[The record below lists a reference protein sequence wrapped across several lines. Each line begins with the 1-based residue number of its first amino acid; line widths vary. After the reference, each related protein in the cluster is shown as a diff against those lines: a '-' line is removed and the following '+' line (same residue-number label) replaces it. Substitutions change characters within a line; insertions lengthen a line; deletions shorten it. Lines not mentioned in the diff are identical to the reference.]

1 MAILRYILPKRCY
14 FLGKNVYLCVS
25 LTIDSSILSPSL
37 KHMQYPSNLSSLT
50 PRQQKLLCLI
60 AYMERAYDSSGK
72 TFATKLLDAT
82 KEALEKDIKVL
93 TDNTLIVGEINYYWE
108 KEKSYHVAPLF
119 RLRML
124 FWMYEFHPE
133 WEQEFRKVPG
143 GAHEDLLMIVTA
155 VRKGTADKL
164 EMENDGYYDDEIIEP
179 LAWTYYEPE
188 LLPLF
193 RNMDDEL
200 LEEILDTIKETQLS
214 NPTGFRHFLDSLA
227 DGRKKKRMELLQSS
241 YDYCRINE
249 FINDGTYTDNP
260 KGETTERG
268 FMLQAMRE
276 AYARH
281 IPKALASMEKA
292 LKLHNKNATGYNAE
306 KNVFDGYITNFYMM
320 LIYALDGSI
329 ASKKKLEVA
338 CKKKT
343 ISESQT
349 GKPALV
355 LGTYFKDS
363 SMRILTDPITKC
375 LCEKEGY
382 YVIPDMRLLAYLLM
396 QYLELTPQQLR
407 FNRYYRQPDLS
418 PENYIPTKALLRHE
432 LSPYIPI
439 SEEEKAELRKRFG
452 GEPLLASIHRKNEW
466 EVVLEELLQLSEQEQ
481 QKKPETHAE
490 SRLLYTIR
498 KGSEYVEIR
507 EQKRLKN
514 GHWSTGKQLTPN
526 AYDRGDFEMED
537 VDRELWKK
545 SMGMYHMPTAG
556 EVISHLVG
564 SDRVQLQKSTS
575 DSILF
580 AHYENFD
587 AEVREE
593 KPFITMERQ
602 GKNIAMKT
610 NLPSLALLDKQFSY
624 SIDWNNNIITYYPFT
639 DRERLYFRKLL
650 SLNKI
655 PIEAEETLKKLLPA
669 IIQEVDV
676 NCDFIEGGTQLEEV
690 EGSPLAIIRV
700 QPRPDNVFQLSI
712 FIRPLAGGKQ
722 VFQPGMGQNPA
733 FGERDGKRVQVKRSL
748 RKEQENARVFRDFL
762 EEMDVDIHHDVAD
775 VGIEQI
781 LEFMEFAQ
789 QHAEQGVLEW
799 PEETK
804 MKMLVAQPQS
814 WNVSLKKNAG
824 WFDLEG
830 ELSIDEDTVMSIAQ
844 LLELLAHSD
853 GRYIRLEGDKYLSIS
868 EQLRKQLRRIEAVS
882 SRQHGKT
889 VIPAVGMAV
898 MGDALTGEL
907 EIAHPKSLD
916 DLRSRIRKS
925 ASLKPEVPEQL
936 NATLRDYQVDGYQ
949 WMTRLAS
956 WGAGACLADDMG
968 LGKTVQT
975 IAVLLDRASQGPSLV
990 VAPASVV
997 PNWSKEIRRFA
1008 PTLTVSILNESTDR
1022 KLLIEGLEA
1031 GHVVVSTY
1039 GLLVTEEE
1047 VLTSKKWNVIC
1058 LDEAHSIKNRDT
1070 KTSASAMKL
1079 EAEQR
1084 IILTGTPI
1092 QNHLGELWNLFQ
1104 FINPGL
1110 LGSYEQFQKKY
1121 IQPISQDHDTQRQQ
1135 QLKRLVAPFM
1145 LRRTKQEVVEEL
1157 PDKTEIIHTVELSH
1171 EEMAIYEV
1179 IRRKAKKELEDL
1191 ESTGKALNV
1200 NVLAEITRLRQC
1212 ACAASLADK
1221 TFAGTAFAKLDAF
1234 AQLVSDIHQ
1243 AGHRTLVFSQ
1253 FTSFLEMAA
1262 QRLDS
1267 LRIPYL
1273 YLDGSTPMRKR
1284 TQMVDAFQKGECPIF
1299 LISLKA
1305 GGLGLNLTGANYV
1318 IHLDPW
1324 WNPAIEQ
1331 QATDRAY
1338 RIGQRQ
1344 NVTVYHLIAAHT
1356 IEEKILRL
1364 HDAKRDLAT
1373 SILEGTDTSH
1383 KITAAQLL
1391 QMIDEGD

>member
-1 MAILRYILPKRCY
+1 MQNPDI
-14 FLGKNVYLCVS
+14 FL
-25 LTIDSSILSPSL
+25 
-37 KHMQYPSNLSSLT
+37 SLT
-50 PRQQKLLCLI
+50 PRQQKLMCMI
-60 AYMERAYDSSGK
+60 AFMNDAYDSNAK
-72 TFATKLLDAT
+72 KFAIKLLDVNSNELDEEV
-82 KEALEKDIKVL
+82 KLLVKKVL
-93 TDNTLIVGEINYYWE
+93 LVEEIDYFWKRE
-108 KEKSYHVAPLF
+108 RSYLVAPVYH
-119 RLRML
+119 LRIL
-124 FWMYEFHPE
+124 FWMYDFHPE
-133 WEQEFRKVPG
+133 WEKEFRKVPG
-143 GAHEDLLMIVTA
+143 GEFEDLLAIVKA
-155 VRKGTADKL
+155 LRAGDVDELKL
-164 EMENDGYYDDEIIEP
+164 QCEDYYDDEINKI
-179 LAWTYYEPE
+179 LAWTYCEPE

-193 RNMDDEL
+193 RNMDDRML
-200 LEEILDTIKETQLS
+200 GDVLDIVMGTQQN
-214 NPTGFRHFLDSLA
+214 NPAGFHRFLDSLA
-227 DGRKKKRMELLQSS
+227 DGRKKHRMELLQGY
-241 YDYCRINE
+241 YDFCRINE
-249 FINDGTYTDNP
+249 YICNGTYIENP

-268 FMLQAMRE
+268 FMLKAMHE
-276 AYARH
+276 AYARR
-281 IPKALASMEKA
+281 IPEALANMEKA
-292 LKLHNKNATGYNAE
+292 LKMHNKNATGYYAE
-306 KNVFDGYITNFYMM
+306 KNVFDGYVTNFFMM
-320 LIYALDGSI
+320 LIYALDGTPTSR
-329 ASKKKLEVA
+329 KKLDVA

-343 ISESQT
+343 ICESQN
-349 GKPALV
+349 GKPAYV
-355 LGTYFKDS
+355 LGTYFKDI
-363 SMRILTDPITKC
+363 SMNILTDPITKC
-375 LCEKEGY
+375 LCDKESY
-382 YVIPDMRLLAYLLM
+382 YVESDVRQLAYLLM
-396 QYLELTPQQLR
+396 RYFDLSPQRLQ
-407 FNRYYRQPDLS
+407 FNRYYRKPDLS
-418 PENYIPTKALLRHE
+418 PENYVPLKALLRHE
-432 LSPYIPI
+432 LSPYVPI
-439 SEEEKAELRKRFG
+439 SVEEKAELCKRFG
-452 GEPLLASIHRKNEW
+452 GEPLLASIRRKKEW
-466 EVVLEELLQLSEQEQ
+466 EIVLGELLQLSELEQ
-481 QKKPETHAE
+481 QKKPETKAE
-490 SRLLYTIR
+490 SRLVYIVS
-498 KGSEYVEIR
+498 KNSEYVEIR
-507 EQKRLKN
+507 DQKRLKS
-514 GHWSTGKQLTPN
+514 GQWSAGRQLTPN
-526 AYDRGDFEMED
+526 MYEHGDFLVED
-537 VDRELWKK
+537 VDRQLWEK
-545 SMGMYHMPTAG
+545 SRGLYHMPTAG
-556 EVISHLVG
+556 LVASHLVG
-564 SDRVQLQKSTS
+564 SDRVQLQKTTS
-575 DSILF
+575 DSIF
-580 AHYENFD
+580 YAHYENYD
-587 AEVREE
+587 AQVREE
-593 KPFITMERQ
+593 KPFLTVERQ
-602 GKNIAMKT
+602 GKNIVMKT
-610 NLPSLALLDKQFSY
+610 NLPSLALLDKQYSY
-624 SIDWNNNIITYYPFT
+624 HIDWNNNIITYYPFT
-639 DRERLYFRKLL
+639 DREKLYFRKLL
-650 SLNKI
+650 SLKNI

-669 IIQEVDV
+669 IIKDVDV
-676 NCDFIEGGTQLEEV
+676 NCDFIEGGVQLEEV

-700 QPRPDNVFQLSI
+700 QPRPNNIFQLSI
-712 FIRPLAGGKQ
+712 FIRPLVGGKQ

-733 FGERDGKRVQVKRSL
+733 FGELDGKRVQVKRSL

-762 EEMDVDIHHDVAD
+762 EEMDVEVHHDMAD
-775 VGIEQI
+775 VGIEQL

-799 PEETK
+799 PEDTKK

-830 ELSIDEDTVMSIAQ
+830 EISLDEDTVMNISQ
-844 LLELLAHSD
+844 LLELLAQSD
-853 GRYIRLEGDKYLSIS
+853 GRYIRLEGDKYLRIS

-949 WMTRLAS
+949 WMTRLAA

-975 IAVLLDRASQGPSLV
+975 ITVLLDRASQGPSLV

-1022 KLLIEGLEA
+1022 KQLIEGVGA
-1031 GHVVVSTY
+1031 GHVVLSTY

-1047 VLTSKKWNVIC
+1047 LLTGKKWNVIC

-1121 IQPISQDHDTQRQQ
+1121 ILPISQDHDTQRQQ

-1157 PDKTEIIHTVELSH
+1157 PDKTEIVHTVELST

-1179 IRRKAKKELEDL
+1179 FRRKAKQELEDL
-1191 ESTGKALNV
+1191 EASGRSLDV

-1221 TFAGTAFAKLDAF
+1221 TFAGTTFAKLDAF

-1262 QRLDS
+1262 SRLDA
-1267 LRIPYL
+1267 LKVPYF
-1273 YLDGSTPMRKR
+1273 YLDGSTTMRKR
-1284 TQMVDAFQKGECPIF
+1284 TQMVEAFQKGERPIF

-1344 NVTVYHLIAAHT
+1344 NVTVYHLISAHT

-1364 HDAKRDLAT
+1364 HEAKRDLAT

-1391 QMIDEGD
+1391 QMISEGE